1 MAGVTGCLDKVA
13 TGSYLFRMSTVS
25 VKDGKN
31 RFSELV
37 RAAEGGEKITV
48 TRNGE
53 PVCEI
58 VPYKKKG
65 GTNWA
70 AGEKFLRERGITRLF
85 SYIAPDFDDP
95 LPEDFLIT
103 PLPEDFGKPKKMPG
117 DKPAA
122 PRKKTGKDEASARQ
136 QHRRFTHTA
145 RSR

>member
-1 MAGVTGCLDKVA
+1 MG
-13 TGSYLFRMSTVS
+13 TVS

-65 GTNWA
+65 GTNWE
-70 AGEKFLRERGITRLF
+70 AGEKFLRERGITKLF

-103 PLPEDFGKPKKMPG
+103 PLPEDFDTPKRPLG
-117 DKPAA
+117 DKSTA
-122 PRKKTGKDEASARQ
+122 RKKAGKDEASARQ
-136 QHRRFTHTA
+136 QHRRSAHST
-145 RSR
+145 RGR